1 MLSMPCV
8 TKPRDL
14 KDPARDF
21 CQLRADRLKISDDPH
36 MIRLMTSRVGRE
48 NRSTMTEATVRPTKQ
63 PSMADVART
72 AGVSAQTVSRAL
84 RDSPN
89 VNPETKKRVLAAVEQ
104 LGYRFNNAAR
114 VLSSGRSHIIGLVLL
129 QSGGYYS
136 RSAVTAGVEAAAG
149 EAGYAVSI
157 ATIARLD
164 TGLMERS
171 LSKLAD
177 QGVDGIVIA
186 VPLISVTQKMEDIS
200 RDIPTVTL
208 DGSRTESARVLGID
222 QREAGRIAT
231 QHLLDLGHRQ
241 VWHVSGPDEWIEARW
256 RRQGWQECLAAAGIE
271 APPPLEGDWSPESG
285 YQQGQILAMIPDVTA
300 VFAASDE
307 MAFGVIRALS
317 ERGRSVPGDVSIVSV
332 DDIALAAYCSPP
344 LTTVRQDFYLSGSAA
359 VALLLQGDDADA
371 AESVAPASLSVRAS
385 TAPPR
390 SP

>member
-1 MLSMPCV
+1 V
-8 TKPRDL
+8 TK
-14 KDPARDF
+14 A
-21 CQLRADRLKISDDPH
+21 
-36 MIRLMTSRVGRE
+36 
-48 NRSTMTEATVRPTKQ
+48 TERPTRQ

-89 VNPETKKRVLAAVEQ
+89 VNPETRKRVLAAVER

-114 VLSSGRSHIIGLVLL
+114 VLSSGRSHTIGLVLL

-186 VPLISVTQKMEDIS
+186 VPLISVTQKMEDIT

-208 DGSRTESARVLGID
+208 DGSRTASARVLGID
-222 QREAGRIAT
+222 QKEAGRLAT

-241 VWHVSGPDEWIEARW
+241 VWHVAGPDEWIEARQ
-256 RRQGWQECLAAAGIE
+256 RRQGWQECLAAAGIP
-271 APPPLEGDWSPESG
+271 APPPLEGDWSPDSG
-285 YQQGQILAMIPDVTA
+285 YRQGQVLAMIPDVTA

-307 MAFGVIRALS
+307 MAFGVIRALR
-317 ERGRSVPGDVSIVSV
+317 ERGRSVPEDVSIVSV
-332 DDIALAAYCSPP
+332 DDIELAAYCSPP
-344 LTTVRQDFYLSGSAA
+344 LTTVRQDFYRSGEAA
-359 VALLLQGDDADA
+359 VALLLREDG
-371 AESVAPASLSVRAS
+371 AESEESLVTATLSVRAS
-385 TAPPR
+385 TGPPR
-390 SP
+390 AS

>member
-1 MLSMPCV
+1 
-8 TKPRDL
+8 
-14 KDPARDF
+14 
-21 CQLRADRLKISDDPH
+21 
-36 MIRLMTSRVGRE
+36 
-48 NRSTMTEATVRPTKQ
+48 MTEATERPSRQVTRQ

-89 VNPETKKRVLAAVEQ
+89 VTPETKKRVLAAVEQ

-114 VLSSGRSHIIGLVLL
+114 VLSSGRSHTIGLVLL

-157 ATIARLD
+157 ATIASLD

-177 QGVDGIVIA
+177 QGVEGIIIA
-186 VPLISVTQKMEDIS
+186 VPLISVTRKMEDIT

-208 DGSRTESARVLGID
+208 DGSRTASARALGID
-222 QREAGRIAT
+222 QKEAGRLAT

-241 VWHVSGPDEWIEARW
+241 VWHVSGPDEWIEAR
-256 RRQGWQECLAAAGIE
+256 RRREGWQECLAAAGIA
-271 APPPLEGDWSPESG
+271 APPPLEGDWSPDSG
-285 YQQGQILAMIPDVTA
+285 YLQGQILARIPDVTA

-307 MAFGVIRALS
+307 MAFGLIRALR
-317 ERGRSVPGDVSIVSV
+317 EHGRKVPDDVSIVSV
-332 DDIALAAYCSPP
+332 DDIALAAYCCPP
-344 LTTVRQDFYLSGSAA
+344 LTTVRQDFYRSSAAA
-359 VALLLQGDDADA
+359 VALLLTGDDAGA
-371 AESVAPASLSVRAS
+371 AEVVVPASLAVRDS

-390 SP
+390 SH

>member
-1 MLSMPCV
+1 M
-8 TKPRDL
+8 TK
-14 KDPARDF
+14 A
-21 CQLRADRLKISDDPH
+21 
-36 MIRLMTSRVGRE
+36 
-48 NRSTMTEATVRPTKQ
+48 TERPTRQ

-89 VNPETKKRVLAAVEQ
+89 VNPETRKRVLSAVEQ

-114 VLSSGRSHIIGLVLL
+114 VLSSGRSHTIGLVLL

-136 RSAVTAGVEAAAG
+136 RSAVTAGVEAASG

-186 VPLISVTQKMEDIS
+186 VPLISVTQKMEDIT

-208 DGSRTESARVLGID
+208 DGSRTSSARVLGID
-222 QREAGRIAT
+222 QKEAGHLAT

-241 VWHVSGPDEWIEARW
+241 VWHVSGPDEWIEARR

-271 APPPLEGDWSPESG
+271 APPPLEGDWSPDSG
-285 YQQGQILAMIPDVTA
+285 YRQGQIIARIPDVTA

-307 MAFGVIRALS
+307 MAFGVVRALR
-317 ERGRSVPGDVSIVSV
+317 EHGRSVPADVSIVSV

-344 LTTVRQDFYLSGSAA
+344 LTTVRQDFYRSGVAA
-359 VALLLQGDDADA
+359 VALLLQGDDADDA
-371 AESVAPASLSVRAS
+371 SVASPSLSVRDS

>member
-1 MLSMPCV
+1 M
-8 TKPRDL
+8 TKATER
-14 KDPARDF
+14 PAR
-21 CQLRADRLKISDDPH
+21 
-36 MIRLMTSRVGRE
+36 
-48 NRSTMTEATVRPTKQ
+48 Q

-89 VNPETKKRVLAAVEQ
+89 VNPETKKRVLSAVEQ
-104 LGYRFNNAAR
+104 LGYRFNAAAKM
-114 VLSSGRSHIIGLVLL
+114 LSSGRSHTIGLVLL

-186 VPLISVTQKMEDIS
+186 VPLISVTQKMEDIT

-208 DGSRTESARVLGID
+208 DGSRTASARVLGID
-222 QREAGRIAT
+222 QKEAGRIAT

-241 VWHVSGPDEWIEARW
+241 VWHVAGPDEWIEARQ
-256 RRQGWQECLAAAGIE
+256 RRQGWQECLAAAGIQ
-271 APPPLEGDWSPESG
+271 APPPLEGDWSPDSG
-285 YQQGQILAMIPDVTA
+285 YRQGQVLAMIPDVTA

-307 MAFGVIRALS
+307 MAFGVIRALR

-344 LTTVRQDFYLSGSAA
+344 LTTVRQDFYRSGAAA
-359 VALLLQGDDADA
+359 VALLLDEAAAGDG
-371 AESVAPASLSVRAS
+371 ESLVTASLSVRDS

-390 SP
+390 AS

>member
-1 MLSMPCV
+1 M
-8 TKPRDL
+8 TKAT
-14 KDPARDF
+14 AR
-21 CQLRADRLKISDDPH
+21 
-36 MIRLMTSRVGRE
+36 
-48 NRSTMTEATVRPTKQ
+48 ATRQ

-89 VNPETKKRVLAAVEQ
+89 VNPETRKRVLAAVEQ

-114 VLSSGRSHIIGLVLL
+114 VLSSGRSHTIGLVLL

-186 VPLISVTQKMEDIS
+186 VPLISVTQKMEDIT
-200 RDIPTVTL
+200 RDIATVTL
-208 DGSRTESARVLGID
+208 DGSRTASARVLGID
-222 QREAGRIAT
+222 QKEAGRIAT

-241 VWHVSGPDEWIEARW
+241 VWHVSGPDEWIEARQ
-256 RRQGWQECLAAAGIE
+256 RREGWQECLAAAGIE
-271 APPPLEGDWSPESG
+271 APPPLEGDWSPDSG
-285 YQQGQILAMIPDVTA
+285 YRQGQVLAMIPDVTA

-307 MAFGVIRALS
+307 MAFGVIRALR
-317 ERGRSVPGDVSIVSV
+317 ERGRSVPGDVSIVGV

-344 LTTVRQDFYLSGSAA
+344 LTTVRQDFYRSGAAA
-359 VALLLQGDDADA
+359 VALLLRGADSDAG
-371 AESVAPASLSVRAS
+371 ESLIAASLSVRDS

-390 SP
+390 SR

>member
-1 MLSMPCV
+1 MKPRERSAV
-8 TKPRDL
+8 TK
-14 KDPARDF
+14 A
-21 CQLRADRLKISDDPH
+21 
-36 MIRLMTSRVGRE
+36 
-48 NRSTMTEATVRPTKQ
+48 TERPTRQ

-89 VNPETKKRVLAAVEQ
+89 VNPETRKRVLAAVEQ

-114 VLSSGRSHIIGLVLL
+114 VLSSGRSHTIGLVLL

-186 VPLISVTQKMEDIS
+186 VPLISVTQKMEDIT

-208 DGSRTESARVLGID
+208 DGSRTASARVLGID
-222 QREAGRIAT
+222 QKEAGRLAT

-241 VWHVSGPDEWIEARW
+241 VWHVAGPDEWIEARQ
-256 RRQGWQECLAAAGIE
+256 RRQGWQECLAAAGVT
-271 APPPLEGDWSPESG
+271 APPPLEGDWSPDSG
-285 YQQGQILAMIPDVTA
+285 YRQGQVLAMIPDVTA

-307 MAFGVIRALS
+307 MAFGVIRALR
-317 ERGRSVPGDVSIVSV
+317 ERGRSVPEDVSIVSV
-332 DDIALAAYCSPP
+332 DDIELAAYCSPP
-344 LTTVRQDFYLSGSAA
+344 LTTVRQDFYRSGEAA
-359 VALLLQGDDADA
+359 VALLLREDG
-371 AESVAPASLSVRAS
+371 AESEESLVTATLSVRAS

-390 SP
+390 AH

>member
-1 MLSMPCV
+1 
-8 TKPRDL
+8 
-14 KDPARDF
+14 
-21 CQLRADRLKISDDPH
+21 
-36 MIRLMTSRVGRE
+36 
-48 NRSTMTEATVRPTKQ
+48 MTEATVRPTKQ

-208 DGSRTESARVLGID
+208 DGSRTASARVLGID

-256 RRQGWQECLAAAGIE
+256 RRQGWQECLAAAEIE

-307 MAFGVIRALS
+307 MAFGVIRALR
-317 ERGRSVPGDVSIVSV
+317 ERGRSVPDDVSIVSV

-344 LTTVRQDFYLSGSAA
+344 LTTVRQDFYLSGAAA
-359 VALLLQGDDADA
+359 VALLLQGDDAGSG
-371 AESVAPASLSVRAS
+371 ESVAPASLSVRAS

>member
-1 MLSMPCV
+1 M
-8 TKPRDL
+8 TK
-14 KDPARDF
+14 A
-21 CQLRADRLKISDDPH
+21 
-36 MIRLMTSRVGRE
+36 
-48 NRSTMTEATVRPTKQ
+48 TERPTEQPTGRPTRQ
-63 PSMADVART
+63 PSMADVARA

-89 VNPETKKRVLAAVEQ
+89 VNPETRKRVIAAVER

-114 VLSSGRSHIIGLVLL
+114 VLSSGRSHTVGLVLL

-149 EAGYAVSI
+149 AAGYAVSI

-186 VPLISVTQKMEDIS
+186 VPLISVTQKMEDIT

-208 DGSRTESARVLGID
+208 DGSRTASARVLGID
-222 QREAGRIAT
+222 QKEAGRVAT

-241 VWHVSGPDEWIEARW
+241 VWHVSGPDEWIEARQ
-256 RRQGWQECLAAAGIE
+256 RRQGWQECLAAAGIQ
-271 APPPLEGDWSPESG
+271 APPPLEGDWSPDSG
-285 YQQGQILAMIPDVTA
+285 YRQGQVLAMIPDVTA

-307 MAFGVIRALS
+307 MAFGVIRALR
-317 ERGRSVPGDVSIVSV
+317 EHGRSVPADVSIVSV
-332 DDIALAAYCSPP
+332 DDIALAAYCHPP
-344 LTTVRQDFYLSGSAA
+344 LTTVRQDFYRSGAAA
-359 VALLLQGDDADA
+359 VALLLAGEAADA
-371 AESVAPASLSVRAS
+371 LATASLSVRDS

-390 SP
+390 HH

>member
-1 MLSMPCV
+1 M
-8 TKPRDL
+8 TK
-14 KDPARDF
+14 A
-21 CQLRADRLKISDDPH
+21 
-36 MIRLMTSRVGRE
+36 
-48 NRSTMTEATVRPTKQ
+48 TEQATGQPTGRPTRQ
-63 PSMADVART
+63 PSMADVARA

-89 VNPETKKRVLAAVEQ
+89 VNPETRKRVIAAVER

-114 VLSSGRSHIIGLVLL
+114 VLSSGRSHTVGLVLL

-149 EAGYAVSI
+149 AAGYAVSI

-186 VPLISVTQKMEDIS
+186 VPLISVTQKMEDIT

-208 DGSRTESARVLGID
+208 DGSRTASARVLGID
-222 QREAGRIAT
+222 QKEAGRVAT

-241 VWHVSGPDEWIEARW
+241 VWHVSGPDEWIEARQ
-256 RRQGWQECLAAAGIE
+256 RRQGWQECLAAAGIQ
-271 APPPLEGDWSPESG
+271 APPPLEGDWSPDSG
-285 YQQGQILAMIPDVTA
+285 YRQGQVLAMIPDVTA

-307 MAFGVIRALS
+307 MAFGVIRALR
-317 ERGRSVPGDVSIVSV
+317 EHGRSVPADVSIVSV
-332 DDIALAAYCSPP
+332 DDIALAAYCHPP
-344 LTTVRQDFYLSGSAA
+344 LTTVRQDFYRSGAAA
-359 VALLLQGDDADA
+359 VALLLAGEA
-371 AESVAPASLSVRAS
+371 AGALATASLSVRDS

-390 SP
+390 HH

>member
-1 MLSMPCV
+1 
-8 TKPRDL
+8 
-14 KDPARDF
+14 
-21 CQLRADRLKISDDPH
+21 
-36 MIRLMTSRVGRE
+36 
-48 NRSTMTEATVRPTKQ
+48 MTEGTARTTRQ

-89 VNPETKKRVLAAVEQ
+89 VNPETRRRVLAAVER

-114 VLSSGRSHIIGLVLL
+114 ELSSGRSHTIGLVLL

-149 EAGYAVSI
+149 ETGYAVSI

-186 VPLISVTQKMEDIS
+186 VPLISVTQKMEDIT

-208 DGSRTESARVLGID
+208 DGSRTASARVLGID

-241 VWHVSGPDEWIEARW
+241 VWHVSGPDEWIEARR

-271 APPPLEGDWSPESG
+271 APPPLEGDWSPDSG

-307 MAFGVIRALS
+307 MAFGVIRALR

-344 LTTVRQDFYLSGSAA
+344 LTTVRQDFYRSGVAA
-359 VALLLQGDDADA
+359 VALLLKGDEAGDDQ
-371 AESVAPASLSVRAS
+371 SVVPPSLSVRAS

-390 SP
+390 SC

>member
-1 MLSMPCV
+1 M
-8 TKPRDL
+8 TK
-14 KDPARDF
+14 A
-21 CQLRADRLKISDDPH
+21 
-36 MIRLMTSRVGRE
+36 
-48 NRSTMTEATVRPTKQ
+48 TEQPTGRPTRQ
-63 PSMADVART
+63 PSMADVARA

-89 VNPETKKRVLAAVEQ
+89 VNPETRKRVIAAVER

-114 VLSSGRSHIIGLVLL
+114 VLSSGRSHTVGLVLL

-149 EAGYAVSI
+149 AAGYAVSI

-186 VPLISVTQKMEDIS
+186 VPLISVTQKMEDIT

-208 DGSRTESARVLGID
+208 DGSRTASARVLGID
-222 QREAGRIAT
+222 QKEAGRVAT

-241 VWHVSGPDEWIEARW
+241 VWHVSGPDEWIEARQ
-256 RRQGWQECLAAAGIE
+256 RRQGWQECLAAAGIQ
-271 APPPLEGDWSPESG
+271 APPPLEGDWSPDSG
-285 YQQGQILAMIPDVTA
+285 YRQGQVLAMIPDVTA

-307 MAFGVIRALS
+307 MAFGVIRALR
-317 ERGRSVPGDVSIVSV
+317 EHGRSVPADVSIVSV
-332 DDIALAAYCSPP
+332 DDIALAAYCHPP
-344 LTTVRQDFYLSGSAA
+344 LTTVRQDFYRSGAAA
-359 VALLLQGDDADA
+359 VALLLAGEATDALA
-371 AESVAPASLSVRAS
+371 TASLSVRDS

-390 SP
+390 RH

>member
-1 MLSMPCV
+1 M
-8 TKPRDL
+8 TK
-14 KDPARDF
+14 A
-21 CQLRADRLKISDDPH
+21 
-36 MIRLMTSRVGRE
+36 
-48 NRSTMTEATVRPTKQ
+48 TERPTRL
-63 PSMADVART
+63 PSMADVAKT

-89 VNPETKKRVLAAVEQ
+89 VTPETKKRVLAAVEQ

-114 VLSSGRSHIIGLVLL
+114 VLSSGRSHTIGLVLL

-157 ATIARLD
+157 ATIASLD

-177 QGVDGIVIA
+177 QGVDGIIIA
-186 VPLISVTQKMEDIS
+186 VPLISVTRKMEDIT

-208 DGSRTESARVLGID
+208 DGSRTASARSLGID
-222 QREAGRIAT
+222 QKEAGRLAT

-241 VWHVSGPDEWIEARW
+241 VWHVSGPDEWIEAR
-256 RRQGWQECLAAAGIE
+256 RRREGWQECLASAGIE
-271 APPPLEGDWSPESG
+271 APPPLEGDWSPDSG
-285 YQQGQILAMIPDVTA
+285 YLQGQILARIPDVTA

-307 MAFGVIRALS
+307 MAFGVIRALR
-317 ERGRSVPGDVSIVSV
+317 EHGRKVPDDVSIVSV
-332 DDIALAAYCSPP
+332 DDIALAAYCCPP
-344 LTTVRQDFYLSGSAA
+344 LTTVRQDFYRSSAAA
-359 VALLLQGDDADA
+359 VALLLRGDDAGA
-371 AESVAPASLSVRAS
+371 AEVVVPASLTVRDS

-390 SP
+390 SR

>member
-1 MLSMPCV
+1 MAGA
-8 TKPRDL
+8 TAR
-14 KDPARDF
+14 PARPP
-21 CQLRADRLKISDDPH
+21 R
-36 MIRLMTSRVGRE
+36 
-48 NRSTMTEATVRPTKQ
+48 
-63 PSMADVART
+63 MADVARN

-89 VNPETKKRVLAAVEQ
+89 VKPETRRRVLAAAGQ

-114 VLSSGRSHIIGLVLL
+114 VLASGRSQTIGLLLL

-149 EAGYAVSI
+149 ESGYAVSI

-177 QGVDGIVIA
+177 QSVDGMVIA
-186 VPLISVTQKMEDIS
+186 VPLISVTQKMEDIT

-208 DGSRTESARVLGID
+208 DGSRTASARVLGID
-222 QREAGRIAT
+222 QREAGRVAT

-241 VWHVSGPDEWIEARW
+241 VWHVSGPDEWIEAHQ
-256 RRQGWQECLAAAGIE
+256 RRLGWQECLAAAGLE

-285 YQQGQILAMIPDVTA
+285 YQTGQVLAVIPDVTA

-307 MAFGVIRALS
+307 MAFGVIRALR
-317 ERGRSVPGDVSIVSV
+317 ERGRMVPDDVSIVGV

-344 LTTVRQDFYLSGSAA
+344 LTTVRQDFYRCGAAA
-359 VALLLQGDDADA
+359 VELLLQGDDAAGDG
-371 AESVAPASLSVRAS
+371 SVGPALLSVRTS

-390 SP
+390 SR